1 MAVTA
6 DYSIVP
12 YAPGKQALGSIDW
25 SYLRPPPPLKARSAD
40 LGERR
45 PDPAL
50 SGRFLRSPR
59 PQPTYS
65 SRRTIE
71 DSRPALT
78 GLMVDIFV

>member
-12 YAPGKQALGSIDW
+12 YEPGKRALDSNVWG
-25 SYLRPPPPLKARSAD
+25 YLRPPPPLKTRTAD

-45 PDPAL
+45 SDPAL

-65 SRRTIE
+65 SRRTIK
-71 DSRPALT
+71 DSGPTLT

>member
-12 YAPGKQALGSIDW
+12 YEPGKQALGSNDW
-25 SYLRPPPPLKARSAD
+25 GYLRPPPPLKARTAD
-40 LGERR
+40 LRERWS
-45 PDPAL
+45 DPSL
-50 SGRFLRSPR
+50 SGRFMRSPR
-59 PQPTYS
+59 LQPTYS

-71 DSRPALT
+71 NSGPALT